1 MRLWR
6 ACVAGF
12 VGAIAA
18 IEACASRGSP
28 PCEELQADARTA
40 CPPADASVE
49 LVVVTVA
56 HVDGGDRDVRYTVDV
71 ASPF

>member
-1 MRLWR
+1 MRLWQ

-12 VGAIAA
+12 VGAIPT
-18 IEACASRGSP
+18 IACASRGSP
-28 PCEELQADARTA
+28 PCDDVQMDVRTP

-56 HVDGGDRDVRYTVDV
+56 RADGSVRVDV
-71 ASPF
+71 ALPY